1 MSWPARLKFV
11 NCPFSD
17 KVSTFRCELING
29 IEEGTLKGLLDG
41 LQKATVIKG
50 RERNT
55 VLQKYSVIEDQVTCL
70 VDMVWKKGEQA
81 CEIFLSL
88 LMEHDPTLYGKLGL

>member
-70 VDMVWKKGEQA
+70 VDMVWKKGKEA

-88 LMEHDPTLYGKLGL
+88 LSEHDPTLYGKLGL